1 MKTNDIEHQI
11 EQFMRDGHTT
21 DQITHIIGLP
31 AEQVIALC
39 NECNKQRNLQQTKAT
54 TQHSQAVYAMSL
66 HA

>member
-1 MKTNDIEHQI
+1 
-11 EQFMRDGHTT
+11 MRDGHTT

-31 AEQVIALC
+31 FEQVLALC
-39 NECNKQRNLQQTKAT
+39 NECNKQRDLQQTKAT

>member
-21 DQITHIIGLP
+21 DQIGNIIGLP
-31 AEQVIALC
+31 AEQVKALC
-39 NECNKQRNLQQTKAT
+39 SDLNKQRDLQKTKAT
-54 TQHSQAVYAMSL
+54 NQHSQAIYAMSL